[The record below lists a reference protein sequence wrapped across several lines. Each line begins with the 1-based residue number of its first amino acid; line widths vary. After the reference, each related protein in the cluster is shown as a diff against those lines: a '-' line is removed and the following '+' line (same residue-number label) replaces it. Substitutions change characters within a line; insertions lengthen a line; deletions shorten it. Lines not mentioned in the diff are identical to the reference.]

1 MKKIIFLA
9 VIAFACG
16 TATAQSNYRQ
26 AIGIRFSS
34 NVYYDAA
41 AVSYKFFVSNPGA
54 IELNLGVGDRRYWD
68 NNDYRHARG
77 VNFAGTYQHHFQI
90 KPVPGLKWFVGGG
103 LVLFNTSAN
112 APDYDGFGA
121 GIYPTG
127 GIDYKFARIPLNL
140 SADVRP
146 IIHITAP
153 SAFET
158 VYPTVG
164 IAARYAF

>member
-9 VIAFACG
+9 AVAFTCVA
-16 TATAQSNYRQ
+16 ANAQSNYQ
-26 AIGIRFSS
+26 HAIGIRFSS

-41 AVSYKFFVSNPGA
+41 AASYKFFVSRPGA
-54 IELNLGVGDRRYWD
+54 IELNLGIGDRRYWD

-77 VNFAGTYQHHFQI
+77 VSFAGTYQHHFPI

-103 LVLFNTSAN
+103 LVLFNTNSRVPA
-112 APDYDGFGA
+112 YDGFGA

-127 GIDYKFARIPLNL
+127 GIDYKFSNIPLNL
-140 SADVRP
+140 SADLRP

-153 SAFET
+153 DDFET
-158 VYPTVG
+158 VHPTVG
-164 IAARYAF
+164 IAARYTF